1 MRRDELWNLRAG
13 GYIEPLYPGYNILV
27 RGSNKYVNFGV
38 TVGDSGYGLRDNSG
52 TMQFKNN
59 SGSWTDIGS
68 GSTGSDEKVKF
79 NDGDPTAG
87 YVADKVVAGTGISVA
102 EGTGGN
108 ENKLVITNTDKG
120 SDVDLSGYA
129 LTGDIPADISE
140 LTDTTGIIPTSTSDL
155 SNDSGFITAGD
166 IPSIP
171 VNSDF
176 NLGGLGDVNDTGKA
190 TGKVLKYNSVSGD
203 WEVGDATVE
212 GVDVLSTGE
221 TGGVKYLRENGD
233 GTCSWVEPSGGGQT
247 LYDIVVAPTGG
258 DYTTLS
264 AAIAAATTGQTIF
277 VKSGTYTESST
288 IDFYGIATDLR
299 IIGENPNTTI
309 IELDGATNGI
319 SLGKARPSFEDLQF
333 TSDISNQ
340 HMVFGGDSGA
350 NIYFSFNNC
359 IFNALSSSLYTWFNV
374 VNGDRDQVRKITNCK
389 FYGTPD
395 NYTASLYF
403 NTPNLQFTN
412 NFIYSTSNSGG
423 LIASFSNERNNVSN
437 NQWIVKKLNGI
448 EFFCEQ
454 GVFSDNSYYCNN
466 DFYSRQILD
475 LRGSD
480 NLVTGNSLKTR
491 QDNNT
496 WLTYAY
502 IIIGGTRNLFE
513 GNSVGRGEG
522 KTLTANTMVY
532 VYGSNTVITGN
543 FFGKIAGNKHVTIS
557 AADCYESK
565 NVKLKT
571 DGNLTPFYTNTDN
584 TTATIDCDNYSEYYL
599 TAVANDTAFSV
610 TGTPHVGQTIT
621 VGFKD
626 AGVSKNITWSS
637 ITELGITLPTAT
649 VAGKQHIVEL
659 KYIGGAWRAISAI
672 VEA

>member
-1 MRRDELWNLRAG
+1 MAQKNRTQLKGFFETGDVPTEAEFVDLIDSQFNPSNDTLD
-13 GYIEPLYPGYNILV
+13 NIPDGTTYKLV
-27 RGSNKYVNFGV
+27 TAAEK
-38 TVGDSGYGLRDNSG
+38 TVLGNTSGTNSG
-52 TMQFKNN
+52 DNATNTSSAPATHASQHAV
-59 SGSWTDIGS
+59 GGTDAI
-68 GSTGSDEKVKF
+68 F
-79 NDGDPTAG
+79 PADPN
-87 YVADKVVAGTGISVA
+87 ADKFLMWDDS
-102 EGTGGN
+102 E
-108 ENKLVITNTDKG
+108 
-120 SDVDLSGYA
+120 SA
-129 LTGDIPADISE
+129 LAWAD
-140 LTDTTGIIPTSTSDL
+140 
-155 SNDSGFITAGD
+155 A
-166 IPSIP
+166 
-171 VNSDF
+171 
-176 NLGGLGDVNDTGKA
+176 
-190 TGKVLKYNSVSGD
+190 
-203 WEVGDATVE
+203 
-212 GVDVLSTGE
+212 
-221 TGGVKYLRENGD
+221 
-233 GTCSWVEPSGGGQT
+233 GGGQT

-277 VKSGTYTESST
+277 VKSGTYNESST

-319 SLGKARPSFEDLQF
+319 SLSKARPSFEDLQF

-340 HMVFGGDSGA
+340 NMVYGGDSGT

-448 EFFCEQ
+448 EFLCEG
-454 GVFSDNSYYCNN
+454 GVFSDNNYYCNN
-466 DFYSRQILD
+466 DSYSRQILD

-491 QDNNT
+491 LDNNT

-502 IIIGGTRNLFE
+502 ISIGGTRNLFE

-522 KTLTANTMVY
+522 NTLTANTMVY
-532 VYGSNTVITGN
+532 VYGPNTVITGN
-543 FFGKIAGNKHVTIS
+543 FFGKIAGNKHVTID
-557 AADCYESK
+557 AANCYESK

-584 TTATIDCDNYSEYYL
+584 ATAIIDCDNYSGYYL

-610 TGTPHVGQTIT
+610 AGTPHVGQTIT

-626 AGVSKNITWSS
+626 VGVSKNITWSG
-637 ITELGITLPTAT
+637 ITALGITLPTAT